1 MFTVVWLGFYSYRP
15 KNKYHQDAEKDGS
28 YLVHSGSHKRVAT
41 VISEHSALS
50 QYGSVGR
57 NCRLSWP
64 QLNTTLRND
73 DHNSSKESK
82 TSLSGSK
89 ENDSNWVPSTK
100 CLCPVEAEVLNR
112 ANQIVMYVLII
123 ILIEVLGSIAGY

>member
-1 MFTVVWLGFYSYRP
+1 MFTVVWLGFFSYRP
-15 KNKYHQDAEKDGS
+15 KNKYHQDTEKDGS
-28 YLVHSGSHKRVAT
+28 YLVHSGSHKRVSAVT
-41 VISEHSALS
+41 SEHSALS

-73 DHNSSKESK
+73 DNNPSKESK

-89 ENDSNWVPSTK
+89 ENDSSWVPSTK

-112 ANQIVMYVLII
+112 ANQIVMYVLNL
-123 ILIEVLGSIAGY
+123 ILMKVFGLIDGY